1 MSIYTSDKKTM
12 GTAARPVPYAQNRF
26 ELQVA
31 ELGEI
36 GYYTQVQGLSAQVD
50 VLEYPEGGVNTFVHK
65 LPTRVKHNNL
75 TLKRGL
81 TNEPKLLEW
90 FKTSVVQAKPTTIKL
105 TAYDTEGQP
114 VQTWAFADAYP
125 VKWTGPDVNAGGT
138 EIMTESLEI
147 AHHGVGN
154 F

>member
-1 MSIYTSDKKTM
+1 MSIYTSDKKSM
-12 GTAARPVPYAQNRF
+12 AAASRPVPFPQNRF
-26 ELQVA
+26 ELKVDQ
-31 ELGEI
+31 LGDI

-50 VLEYPEGGVNTFVHK
+50 VLEYPEGGRNDYVHK
-65 LPTRVKHNNL
+65 LPTRIKHTNL

-81 TNEPKLLEW
+81 TNEPKLLAW
-90 FKTSVVQAKPTTIKL
+90 FQQTVVNAQPTSISL
-105 TAYDTEGQP
+105 TAYDSQGTRL
-114 VQTWAFADAYP
+114 QTWAFANAYP

-154 F
+154 H